1 MLVPKTNVN
10 PNTWTECLKGEKAA
24 SAPLLTA
31 LTLSLPSQRQ
41 AEALPTRRMG
51 QKSLLLSAAPTF
63 SPSGPR
69 RNTHG
74 TCSLH
79 STRQQE
85 GASPGNLGLTV
96 GCKLQRGMEV
106 LESVQR
112 RTSERQAKQSSLGR
126 KELMGQGDSTS
137 KNSPQVKGLLLYK
150 DERGLDG
157 GFY

>member
-10 PNTWTECLKGEKAA
+10 PNTWTECLKGEKALP
-24 SAPLLTA
+24 APFLTA

-51 QKSLLLSAAPTF
+51 QKSLLLSAVPAS

-74 TCSLH
+74 TCSHH

-85 GASPGNLGLTV
+85 GAPHGNLGLIV

-106 LESVQR
+106 LESVQ

-126 KELMGQGDSTS
+126 KELMGGGDSTS
-137 KNSPQVKGLLLYK
+137 KNSPKVEGLILYK
-150 DERGLDG
+150 DERGLHG
-157 GFY
+157 SFY

>member
-10 PNTWTECLKGEKAA
+10 PNTWTECLKGEKAVP
-24 SAPLLTA
+24 APFLTS
-31 LTLSLPSQRQ
+31 LTLSLPSQRE

-51 QKSLLLSAAPTF
+51 QKSLLLSAAPAS

-74 TCSLH
+74 TCSHH
-79 STRQQE
+79 STRRQE
-85 GASPGNLGLTV
+85 GASPGNLGLIV

-112 RTSERQAKQSSLGR
+112 RTSERQAKESSLGR
-126 KELMGQGDSTS
+126 KELMGGGDSTS
-137 KNSPQVKGLLLYK
+137 KNSPQVQGLVLYK
-150 DERGLDG
+150 DERGLYG
-157 GFY
+157 SFH